1 MTTYT
6 IDPPERKAAGITR
19 PLRYVTAL
27 LGDLRVA
34 LRSLGR
40 NPTLWATV
48 ALTLALGIGVN
59 AAIFSV
65 VRGVLLR
72 PLVNRDEDRLIY
84 VRQSAP
90 GLQVENASF
99 SVPEITDIGAHLK
112 TISNLGTF
120 STVDFTVQGVGE
132 AREIHAGVV
141 DGTFFEVMGLK
152 PVLGR
157 LLDARDDGPNAAGAV
172 VLTYKFWVTAMHS
185 DPNVIGKV
193 IRLGSMMQVR
203 SATIVGVLEPSIPYP
218 AETELIANIV
228 TSPHHLS
235 ATMVQGRGHRM
246 TDVFGRLAPGASLKS
261 AGAELRT
268 VYSAMVEA
276 HPDVYKPQYHFQIDA
291 RRLRDQINA
300 QASTILWLLFG
311 ASGLLFVIACSN
323 VANLILARTVRR
335 ESELSLRAALGA
347 TSATIRRSLLAEGLV
362 LCGSGGLAGVLV
374 AIPMVTVLVRYA
386 LRFSV
391 RAADLTVD
399 FSMLWMGLAL
409 ALAAAAFLAFV
420 PRLPSADSSRGLGLT
435 SGGGRVTGSSRRRIR
450 AFTVVQ
456 IAASFLLLASA
467 GVLLRTL
474 LSLQKAQPGF
484 ETGHV
489 LIANLPLI
497 SDGRTPQQVAQFYQ
511 EAQRSVSA
519 LPGVEGAA
527 TGMMAPWRDS
537 GFLKFTLQF
546 AVEGRKSES
555 SKDDL
560 RARFRFVSPGY
571 FATLGIPLL
580 EGRDFTEGD
589 RKEAEPVVIVSK
601 SIAQQLF
608 PGQDAVNRHIMWT
621 DPLIKFA
628 NISSAPLRIVGVSA
642 DVDDANIIPQRN
654 MTIYQPFAQGPLFG
668 ASLLV
673 RAKKDPY
680 ALVPTITK
688 TVRAAAATQPVEHPS
703 TLEDVRTE
711 VLANNRVNA
720 IVFGGFAALA
730 LAISVVG
737 VAGVLA
743 FSVSWRTREFAIRLA
758 LGAQP
763 LRILAGVLIDGTT
776 IAAIGIAAGGLVG
789 WALSRLAG
797 NYVPELQLPGPIPL
811 IGSAAVIVTSAVVA
825 SLVPAA
831 RAAQVDTVQAL
842 RAE

>member
-6 IDPPERKAAGITR
+6 SDPSERKTAGITR
-19 PLRYVTAL
+19 PLRYAAAL

-40 NPTLWATV
+40 TPTLWATV
-48 ALTLALGIGVN
+48 ALTLALGIGAN

-84 VRQSAP
+84 VQQSAP
-90 GLQVENASF
+90 GLQVDNATF

-112 TISNLGTF
+112 TISKIGTF
-120 STVDFTVQGVGE
+120 STVDFTTEGFGE
-132 AREIHAGVV
+132 AREIHAAVV
-141 DGTFFEVMGLK
+141 DGNYFEVMGLK

-157 LLDARDDGPNAAGAV
+157 LLDARDDGPNAVGAA
-172 VLTYKFWVTAMHS
+172 VLTSKFWVTAMHS
-185 DPNVIGKV
+185 DANVIGKV
-193 IRLGSMMQVR
+193 IRLGSMMQAR
-203 SATIVGVLEPSIPYP
+203 SATIVGVLEPSVPYP
-218 AETELIANIV
+218 ADTELIANIV

-235 ATMVQGRGHRM
+235 ATMVQGREHRM

-261 AGAELRT
+261 VRAELRT
-268 VYSAMVEA
+268 VHSAMVAA
-276 HPDVYKPQYHFQIDA
+276 HPDVYKPQYHYQIDA
-291 RRLRDQINA
+291 KLLRDQINA
-300 QASTILWLLFG
+300 RASTILWLLFG

-335 ESELSLRAALGA
+335 ESELSVRAALGA
-347 TSATIRRSLLAEGLV
+347 SSATIRRSLLAEGLV

-374 AIPMVTVLVRYA
+374 AIPMVTVLGRYA

-409 ALAAAAFLAFV
+409 ALAAAVFLAFV
-420 PRLPSADSSRGLGLT
+420 PRLPSPDSSRGLGLA
-435 SGGGRVTGSSRRRIR
+435 SGGDRVTGSSRRRIR
-450 AFTVVQ
+450 VFTVVQ

-467 GVLLRTL
+467 GVLLTTL
-474 LSLQKAQPGF
+474 FSLQKAQPGF

-489 LIANLPLI
+489 LIASLPLI
-497 SDGRTPQQVAQFYQ
+497 SDGRTPQQIAQFYQ
-511 EAQRSVSA
+511 EAQRSVRA

-537 GFLKFTLQF
+537 GFLRFTLQF
-546 AVEGRKSES
+546 AVEGRKTDS

-580 EGRDFTEGD
+580 EGRDFTEAD

-601 SIAQQLF
+601 SIAEQLF
-608 PGQDAVNRHIMWT
+608 PGQDAINRHIMWT
-621 DPLIKFA
+621 DPLIKYA
-628 NISSAPLRIVGVSA
+628 DISPAPRRIVGISA
-642 DVDDANIIPQRN
+642 DVDDANILPQRN
-654 MTIYQPFAQGPLFG
+654 MTIYQPFVQGPLFG
-668 ASLLV
+668 ACLLV
-673 RAKKDPY
+673 RATKDPY

-688 TVRAAAATQPVEHPS
+688 TVRAAAATQPVEHSS

-711 VLANNRVNA
+711 VLENNRVNA

-763 LRILAGVLIDGTT
+763 RRILAGVLIDGTR

-789 WALSRLAG
+789 WGLSRLAG

>member
-1 MTTYT
+1 
-6 IDPPERKAAGITR
+6 
-19 PLRYVTAL
+19 
-27 LGDLRVA
+27 
-34 LRSLGR
+34 
-40 NPTLWATV
+40 LWATV
-48 ALTLALGIGVN
+48 ALTLALGIGAN
-59 AAIFSV
+59 TAIFSV

-84 VRQSAP
+84 MQQSAP
-90 GLQVENASF
+90 GLQVDNASF
-99 SVPEITDIGAHLK
+99 SIPEITDIGAHLK
-112 TISNLGTF
+112 TISKLGTF
-120 STVDFTVQGVGE
+120 STVDFTTEGFGE
-132 AREIHAGVV
+132 AREIHAAVV
-141 DGTFFEVMGLK
+141 DGSYFEVMGLK

-157 LLDARDDGPNAAGAV
+157 LLDARDDGPNAAGAA

-218 AETELIANIV
+218 ADTELIANIV

-235 ATMVQGRGHRM
+235 ATMVQGREHRM
-246 TDVFGRLAPGASLKS
+246 TDVFGRLATGASLTS
-261 AGAELRT
+261 ARAELRT
-268 VYSAMVEA
+268 VHSAMVAA

-300 QASTILWLLFG
+300 EASTILWLLFG

-335 ESELSLRAALGA
+335 ESELSVRAALGA
-347 TSATIRRSLLAEGLV
+347 SSAVIRRSLLAEGLV

-374 AIPMVTVLVRYA
+374 AIPMVTVLARYA

-409 ALAAAAFLAFV
+409 ALAAAVFLAFV

-435 SGGGRVTGSSRRRIR
+435 SSGERVTGSSRRRIR
-450 AFTVVQ
+450 VFTVVQ

-467 GVLLRTL
+467 GVLLNTL

-489 LIANLPLI
+489 LIASLPLI

-511 EAQRSVSA
+511 EALRSVSA

-537 GFLKFTLQF
+537 GFLRFTLQF
-546 AVEGRKSES
+546 AVEGRKTDS

-560 RARFRFVSPGY
+560 RARFRFVSPHY
-571 FATLGIPLL
+571 FVTLGIPLL
-580 EGRDFTEGD
+580 EGRDFTEAD

-608 PGQDAVNRHIMWT
+608 SGQDAINRHIMWT
-621 DPLIKFA
+621 DPLIKYA
-628 NISSAPLRIVGVSA
+628 DISPNPLRIVGVSA
-642 DVDDANIIPQRN
+642 DVDDASIIPQRN

-673 RAKKDPY
+673 RATKDPY
-680 ALVPTITK
+680 ALVPIITK
-688 TVRAAAATQPVEHPS
+688 TVRAAAATQPVEHAS

-711 VLANNRVNA
+711 VLENNRVNA

-763 LRILAGVLIDGTT
+763 RRILAGVLIDGTM

-789 WALSRLAG
+789 WGLSRLAG

-811 IGSAAVIVTSAVVA
+811 LGSAAVIVTSAVVA